1 MNKSYLHPDDV
12 PPIKTTLLD
21 ELLHRQMAE
30 VTGKLFY
37 QALSPLTRMLLSHC
51 HWYFQA
57 NTSPL
62 VLIIISYEMESY
74 SHVGDA
80 IPQIVNRLKRFSN
93 SSTIR
98 IYPPSEN
105 HIYWE
110 IGVDELNNGA
120 D

>member
-1 MNKSYLHPDDV
+1 MNKSSLHPDDV

-21 ELLHRQMAE
+21 ELLHRQLSEA
-30 VTGKLFY
+30 TGKLFY
-37 QALSPLTRMLLSHC
+37 QTISSITRVLLSHC

-62 VLIIISYEMESY
+62 VLIIICYDIENY
-74 SHVGDA
+74 WHVGDA

-93 SSTIR
+93 SSIIR

-105 HIYWE
+105 QIYWE
-110 IGVDELNNGA
+110 IGVNELNNGA
-120 D
+120 S